1 MTILKSFRIP
11 ENVIEE
17 LQKVA
22 KQEKRTLANLVIKIL
37 SDFTEKVKEQD
48 KVENL

>member
-22 KQEKRTLANLVIKIL
+22 KQGKRTLANLVIKIL
-37 SDFTEKVKEQD
+37 SDFTEKVKEKD
-48 KVENL
+48 

>member
-37 SDFTEKVKEQD
+37 SDFTEKVKEKD
-48 KVENL
+48 